1 MYNEERIY
9 TPWLQKMVANAREMR
24 GVRLWSYVKRY
35 HSDALYAFLES
46 LADGIV
52 ELDYRESAGVLEHV
66 VCVKSMK
73 GMLHSTEWRR
83 LGVNANGFM
92 ELLT

>member
-1 MYNEERIY
+1 MPHYDFAVTDNLSPFLMYNEERIY
-9 TPWLQKMVANAREMR
+9 TPWLQKIVANTREMR

-52 ELDYRESAGVLEHV
+52 ELDYRESAGV
-66 VCVKSMK
+66 S
-73 GMLHSTEWRR
+73 R
-83 LGVNANGFM
+83 A
-92 ELLT
+92 